1 MRRAIGLLATVLVVA
16 AGVWYLVTRVP
27 LAETGAPLA
36 AAPPAPPA
44 PPAPSQPRTSLP
56 AGSPQPGAPP
66 APPLGPVCGAHC
78 GVERWDVKTLSD
90 ADRGAVDLAPVDAT
104 VEQLAA
110 RPVEYPSPGHERSVP
125 VELTVY
131 RVEAYLTRVFTEDDH
146 DWHLVLHGIQNPD
159 ASIIAEIP
167 DPQCAG
173 ACRSG
178 FADDYARARAML
190 EEHVA
195 HMNLRAH
202 PIRVRV
208 TGAGFFDRIH
218 GQAGVAPNGIELH
231 PVLRIA
237 FPR

>member
-1 MRRAIGLLATVLVVA
+1 MRRAIGILTTVLVVA
-16 AGVWYLVTRVP
+16 VGVWYLVTRVP

-36 AAPPAPPA
+36 GASPT
-44 PPAPSQPRTSLP
+44 PSQPRPSSR

-66 APPLGPVCGAHC
+66 GPPLGPVCGGHC
-78 GVERWDVKTLSD
+78 GVERWAVKTLSD
-90 ADRGAVDLAPVDAT
+90 PDRDAVSLAPVDAT
-104 VEQLAA
+104 VAQLAA
-110 RPVEYPSPGHERSVP
+110 LPVEYPPPGHQRSVP
-125 VELTVY
+125 VERTVY
-131 RVEAYLTRVFTEDDH
+131 RVEAYVTRVFTEDDH
-146 DWHLVLHGIQNPD
+146 DWHLVLHGIRNRD

-178 FADDYARARAML
+178 FADDYARARTML

-195 HMNLRAH
+195 HAHLRAH

-208 TGAGFFDRIH
+208 TGVGFFDRIH

-231 PVLRIA
+231 PVLRIE
-237 FPR
+237 FPQ